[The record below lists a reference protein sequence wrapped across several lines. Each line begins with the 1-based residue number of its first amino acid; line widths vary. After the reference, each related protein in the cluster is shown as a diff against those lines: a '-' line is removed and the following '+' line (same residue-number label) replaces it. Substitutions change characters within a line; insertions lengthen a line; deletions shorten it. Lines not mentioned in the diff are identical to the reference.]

1 MLAVR
6 TRWRA
11 FTLNAGCCVISH
23 LIGFLL
29 ASSTTMAKVI
39 EHQISDVLHA
49 LEPED
54 GVPLIFDSPHSG
66 TTFPDG
72 FSCNATPWQLR
83 VNVDVHV
90 DELFSH
96 VVRQGAGLLRALFPR
111 TFIDAN
117 RSVLEIDPSMLE
129 EPWPGPLI
137 ESRKTKVG
145 MGLFRRHI
153 VPGVLMYD
161 RPLAVEAVRSRIDTY
176 HAPYH
181 QLLSDMLD
189 RAHARHGA
197 VWHVNCHSMKSAG
210 ASMNID
216 EGKRRPDFV
225 VSDLDG
231 KTSGPA
237 FLVFTAESLRAMGY
251 EVSVNYPFRGAELI
265 NRFGDPSGN
274 RHSIQIEINRAL
286 YLDEKTY
293 EKSIDFEVLRT
304 DLTALSAKMAV
315 FVEQTSG

>member
-1 MLAVR
+1 MVD
-6 TRWRA
+6 
-11 FTLNAGCCVISH
+11 G
-23 LIGFLL
+23 
-29 ASSTTMAKVI
+29 I
-39 EHQISDVLHA
+39 EHRIPDVLHA
-49 LEPED
+49 LEPEN

-66 TTFPDG
+66 TTFPSG
-72 FSCNATPWQLR
+72 FTCNATPWQLR

-96 VVRQGAGLLRALFPR
+96 VVRQGAGLLQALFPR

-117 RSVLEIDPSMLE
+117 RSVREIDPSMLA
-129 EPWPGPLI
+129 EPWPGPMV

-145 MGLFRRHI
+145 MGLIRRHI

-161 RPLAVEAVRSRIDTY
+161 RPLAVDEVRSRIDTY

-210 ASMNID
+210 TSMNID

-231 KTSGPA
+231 KTSGPV
-237 FLVFTAESLRAMGY
+237 FLEFTAESLRAKGY

-286 YLDEKTY
+286 YLDENTY
-293 EKSIDFEVLRT
+293 EKSIDFEVLRG
-304 DLTALSAKMAV
+304 DLTTLSAEMVA
-315 FVEQTSG
+315 FVEQASD